1 MTQAFDATTPS
12 FRAPPALAASW
23 PARALGWGLTWLRRL
38 LTDGLTAD
46 AFLVLSGGASV
57 AVLLRRPDGAYV
69 VVARDPRCEAHDGA
83 VYREPELARDAIA
96 RGTRGEVTLAPVWY
110 S

>member
-1 MTQAFDATTPS
+1 MTQAFDVTSST
-12 FRAPPALAASW
+12 FRTPALAASL
-23 PARALGWGLTWLRRL
+23 PARAIARGASWLRRL

-46 AFLVLSGGASV
+46 AFLVLCGGTSV

-69 VVARDPRCEAHDGA
+69 VVSRDPSCDGHDGA
-83 VYREPELARDAIA
+83 VYREPEIARDAIA
-96 RGTRGEVTLAPVWY
+96 RVAAGDVTLAPVWY